1 MGLSAAPETVYKV
14 ARDELGIPKT
24 DVDTT
29 VQELTF
35 LEMLKTEDISDEL
48 TWTITQEGLKAI
60 KITNGKGW
68 P

>member
-24 DVDTT
+24 DVDTM

-35 LEMLKTEDISDEL
+35 LGMLKTEISDEL